1 MNYKFHIRNISV
13 LKDFPFPN
21 IFFTFRYLST
31 TKNLKVTNECK
42 RRPILWNLNY
52 VSTPTLHLIPFRCLA
67 SNRLRKK
74 NHFPN
79 LKNPVQTKD
88 QVKKQSGPPC
98 LLEGYRIFFS
108 ALKLQWSITFTLL
121 ADMSVCLVNLNRY
134 QHSIWVLMWSTSVQ
148 LVGCWLIN

>member
-31 TKNLKVTNECK
+31 TKNLKVTNELQAASNPLKFKLCK
-42 RRPILWNLNY
+42 HAHA
-52 VSTPTLHLIPFRCLA
+52 LHLIPFRCLA

-88 QVKKQSGPPC
+88 QVKKQSGPPR
-98 LLEGYRIFFS
+98 LLEG
-108 ALKLQWSITFTLL
+108 
-121 ADMSVCLVNLNRY
+121 
-134 QHSIWVLMWSTSVQ
+134 
-148 LVGCWLIN
+148 